1 MAERESQFITMSR
14 QGIFVTTAIGVG
26 LLTFSYVIGVQVG
39 KRSLTQK
46 SVRAKTLDEEL
57 TELPEPLDEQLK
69 LFRSMESA
77 TPPRRNDRQRSEA
90 ASPGAGRGATASNAP
105 GPAATTASAASAIP
119 AAAVS
124 GASGQAVNTDKY
136 TAQVIATGSAE
147 AANRVSEHLKTAG
160 YSSKVVL
167 VDGLYKVQ
175 LDWSLT
181 RAELD
186 ARAPRLKSL
195 GYEPLAVKIQ

>member
-1 MAERESQFITMSR
+1 MSR

-46 SVRAKTLDEEL
+46 NVRAKTLDEEL
-57 TELPEPLDEQLK
+57 MELPEPLDEQLK
-69 LFRSMESA
+69 LFKSMESS

-90 ASPGAGRGATASNAP
+90 ASLGAGRGATASNAP
-105 GPAATTASAASAIP
+105 GPAATTASAASAIH

-124 GASGQAVNTDKY
+124 GTSGQAVNTDKY
-136 TAQVIATGSAE
+136 TAQVIATGNAE
-147 AANRVSEHLKTAG
+147 AANRVSEHLKAAG

-181 RAELD
+181 RVELD
-186 ARAPRLKSL
+186 ARVPRLKSL
-195 GYEPLAVKIQ
+195 GYEPLAVRIQ